1 MLPRLCLRP
10 PSKQGVNVLSK
21 CMCSPPRRS
30 WVSAGGHG
38 SQRSAGEADPAGARL
53 TTHQCSPSKL
63 TSGVWA
69 AQGGR
74 KRHTQGNPP
83 PIPGVKWTLAS
94 MTHSLWGHG
103 PGLCPVSFP

>member
-74 KRHTQGNPP
+74 KRHTQGTPP
-83 PIPGVKWTLAS
+83 P
-94 MTHSLWGHG
+94 SLG
-103 PGLCPVSFP
+103 